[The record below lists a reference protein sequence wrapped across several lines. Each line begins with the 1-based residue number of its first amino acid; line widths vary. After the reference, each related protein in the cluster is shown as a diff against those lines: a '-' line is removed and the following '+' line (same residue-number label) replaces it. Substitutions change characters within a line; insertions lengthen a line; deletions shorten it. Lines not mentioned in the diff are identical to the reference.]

1 MYIETASIVKRP
13 VLGSH
18 VREVKYWTTVADE
31 LVATYGRRY
40 LMIFLSCSS
49 SHIAIPWQRLQLE
62 DMIPLVLSGV
72 LCILARRYINEGL
85 PIFFIVLRVMYF
97 LSVSDRLCLKRVLKS
112 KILSLILSSLKVHV
126 ASISDRC

>member
-1 MYIETASIVKRP
+1 MYIETASIVKRR

-18 VREVKYWTTVADE
+18 VREVKSWTMVAE
-31 LVATYGRRY
+31 LVATYGRY
-40 LMIFLSCSS
+40 LMIFLSCTS
-49 SHIAIPWQRLQLE
+49 SHVAIPWQRLPLE

-112 KILSLILSSLKVHV
+112 KILSLILSSLKV